1 MLTTDANKAVNVI
14 RKLGGRPLLVGG
26 CVRDHILGIKSKD
39 IDIEVHG
46 PVTPVQVQNALLEVG
61 RVDAVGMSFGVLKFG
76 RDVDISFP
84 RRDSRTGDGHTGFTI
99 QVDPTMTI
107 EEALSR
113 RDFTINSMAMD
124 TATGEVIDPFGGLAD
139 LREGLIRHTS
149 DAFSDDPLRVLRAVQ
164 FSARLNMSI
173 ADETL
178 TLCRELAPRL
188 VELSKERIWVEWE
201 KILTKGI
208 SMDRVGDAIDQIGLL
223 GMFPGWER
231 ESTWFTDEML
241 GENRDLKGERRER
254 MILGTQFLSR
264 PEVLDD
270 FLRLIDAP
278 IWLRRDAKLLAS
290 RATRT
295 DWAGVSCASQ
305 ARQLSRQFKS
315 VTLRDRLIVKQAQG
329 CDVWLSAE
337 AQGILDAPLK
347 PLLTGEHLK
356 DLGMT
361 PGPVFGKILKEALE
375 VQDREG
381 WTTETE
387 ALAWFQARLN
397 HWSSWEDWAS

>member
-278 IWLRRDAKLLAS
+278 IWLRRDAKLLA
-290 RATRT
+290 TRP
-295 DWAGVSCASQ
+295 DFDSDSAEHQ
-305 ARQLSRQFKS
+305 ARLLARHFQS
-315 VTLRDRLIVKQAQG
+315 VTLRDALIIRRGVG
-329 CDVWLSAE
+329 GTIWESAE
-337 AQGILDAPLK
+337 AQGILDAPL
-347 PLLTGEHLK
+347 PPFLNGDHLAGREIK
-356 DLGMT
+356 
-361 PGPVFGKILKEALE
+361 PGPIFGVILKAALE
-375 VQDREG
+375 AQDRRG
-381 WTTETE
+381 WTTKRE
-387 ALAWFQARLN
+387 AREWFEKRRLQFGV
-397 HWSSWEDWAS
+397 